1 MPNVAWNSLVEINRD
16 VPEKY
21 FVCIAAYVVAKPVC
35 TFLLSAAMKP
45 EDQRSQGF
53 RMFLYPAPAEVSL
66 DSLNVL
72 MIFWINDGE
81 IPKFLATVVD
91 YLPTHP

>member
-35 TFLLSAAMKP
+35 TFLLSAAMKS
-45 EDQRSQGF
+45 EGSKVTG
-53 RMFLYPAPAEVSL
+53 
-66 DSLNVL
+66 
-72 MIFWINDGE
+72 I
-81 IPKFLATVVD
+81 
-91 YLPTHP
+91 